1 MRRQQNIPYTSKCN
15 TSESGIFSVTTDLA
29 EALQEFAPRFNL
41 RITNKCDVDS
51 TNIKIYNYPWRLEC
65 GCACIPWSLSK
76 HHRLPLRACYAAVKL
91 NAYTTCFLILLS
103 KSKRAEIFILRRLNE
118 QQSYGADQ
126 ASGIFYFASLEW
138 AAALW
143 CRYRRCCDNM
153 VNEVSK
159 NSGQPPTSFN
169 S

>member
-1 MRRQQNIPYTSKCN
+1 MSPDALKAFCLSECKDNRMSPLHEYDSYIILATTKCN
-15 TSESGIFSVTTDLA
+15 TSETFIFSVTTDLA

-126 ASGIFYFASLEW
+126 ASGIFLFCVA
-138 AAALW
+138 
-143 CRYRRCCDNM
+143 
-153 VNEVSK
+153 
-159 NSGQPPTSFN
+159 
-169 S
+169 